1 MGALANA
8 AGGAYARICVGKHR
22 KQMMGEVMRVLGRW
36 VKRHPFWTLLIIVV
50 ILMGVSPGNAD
61 AAAGLAILL
70 VPFAIAHWILTKVRS
85 RQRQQAAH
93 PRRSIG
99 IDQPRK
105 SKGAK
110 NSFGDVESREMH
122 TKAGSSSAATG
133 NASTFVEQTVSEPLP
148 SDSVSAFAETAHRP
162 MQVSKAPEKRENLIT
177 LRDML
182 DMSPTEFEEFCVQA
196 LEGIGYKDVKRVG
209 GAGDL
214 AADIF
219 ATDQYGKST
228 IVQCKR
234 YKPGSKIGSPTIQT
248 FIGMK
253 NVHHQ
258 ADRGIFM
265 TTADYSVPAIRLAKQ
280 HDLIL
285 IDGDDMVKIAGLVM
299 APRRVSQP
307 QSAASGSRFCTSCG
321 AEFDTN
327 ERFCGLCGSPRRGVG
342 TA

>member
-1 MGALANA
+1 
-8 AGGAYARICVGKHR
+8 
-22 KQMMGEVMRVLGRW
+22 MRAIGRW
-36 VKRHPFWTLLIIVV
+36 VKRHPFWSLLVIAVVV
-50 ILMGVSPGNAD
+50 IAGTPGNAD

-70 VPFAIAHWILTKVRS
+70 LPLAVTNWIIMKFRARNRKHGAIHSAPAASKEPNTPMQKGAS
-85 RQRQQAAH
+85 RQT
-93 PRRSIG
+93 
-99 IDQPRK
+99 
-105 SKGAK
+105 AK
-110 NSFGDVESREMH
+110 NTPGRAPSRAAPSLSTSGGTFAEQ
-122 TKAGSSSAATG
+122 TKA
-133 NASTFVEQTVSEPLP
+133 EPLAP
-148 SDSVSAFAETAHRP
+148 HSQSALAETSHRP
-162 MQVSKAPEKRENLIT
+162 IQPIRTAAGTQSLIT
-177 LRDML
+177 LKDML
-182 DMSPTEFEEFCVQA
+182 DMAPTEFEEFCVKA

-234 YKPGSKIGSPTIQT
+234 YRPGSKIGSPTIQT

-299 APRRVSQP
+299 APRRLPQAQAVS
-307 QSAASGSRFCTSCG
+307 SGARFCTSCG
-321 AEFDTN
+321 AEFDVT
-327 ERFCGLCGSPRRGVG
+327 ERFCGMCGSPRREG
-342 TA
+342 TSS

>member
-1 MGALANA
+1 
-8 AGGAYARICVGKHR
+8 
-22 KQMMGEVMRVLGRW
+22 MRVLGRW
-36 VKRHPFWTLLIIVV
+36 IKRHPFWALLIIVV
-50 ILMGVSPGNAD
+50 ILIGVSPGNAD

-70 VPFAIAHWILTKVRS
+70 APFAIVHWILTKIRARKRLQAS
-85 RQRQQAAH
+85 RPRQ
-93 PRRSIG
+93 STG
-99 IDQPRK
+99 IDQSRK
-105 SKGAK
+105 SKGIEK
-110 NSFGDVESREMH
+110 SFSDVENREMH
-122 TKAGSSSAATG
+122 TKAGSSPLPASG
-133 NASTFVEQTVSEPLP
+133 NASTFVKQTISDPLP

-162 MQVSKAPEKRENLIT
+162 MQIFKAPEKRENLIT

-182 DMSPTEFEEFCVQA
+182 DMSPTEFEEFCVKA

-307 QSAASGSRFCTSCG
+307 QSAASGSRFCTLCG